1 MPDTFWTT
9 SAQNPAQHV
18 LDVNTP
24 GDNLTNPLTIL
35 RGADGVSADSP
46 QLTADAEALFPTW
59 DADGNIISSRP
70 DNYSATVTGSEFNQW
85 HSAHQLAWMAEF
97 GTVSSVTDDTT
108 SQAFT
113 YATFGTAANDNENLH
128 FVLSN
133 DRRSVITLNY
143 LQRQDIAML
152 SLEDQRAV
160 IGHPAFAT
168 TFSTL
173 YNLIPQGTQTIAAA
187 RAEATAIVNEAITAI
202 QASDSYQAGFET
214 TFENDATVRTTYWHY
229 LFTEQLQALS
239 GEIDNM
245 AIFDTDN
252 IALRVEAIVQRFAR
266 LERVSDITAETTTTT
281 LPGAVNA
288 LDGGETIGSAF
299 DTLVEIESRLYDLSV
314 ARQEIIS
321 SGTYEGVTLDA
332 PGLTFVLQTLTN
344 YQKEAEAEAR
354 TEDLNQRNALMEDY
368 EVMQELINATLSQYS
383 AAEAGNTSTETLGIG
398 GYATVNQLS
407 ADEQRAVAMFDSYFS
422 GLNGNTYHPY
432 ETEKGIERP
441 TESIASVAGTLTEY
455 SKEVWD
461 ALGLNLSEA
470 TGTLSRDNQQVMD
483 EINSINSEKNRHY
496 DLASSTLNKMTG
508 MLRSIIN

>member
-1 MPDTFWTT
+1 MPDVFWNTT
-9 SAQNPAQHV
+9 GQTPAQPV
-18 LDVNTP
+18 LENNTP
-24 GDNLTNPLTIL
+24 GDALTNPLTII

-70 DNYSATVTGSEFNQW
+70 TTYSGTATSAEFLQW

-97 GTVSSVTDDTT
+97 GTDGTAVDDTT
-108 SQAFT
+108 STAFK
-113 YATFGTAANDNENLH
+113 YATFGTNANDNENLH
-128 FVLSN
+128 LVLSN
-133 DRRSVITLNY
+133 DSKSIITLNY

-152 SLEDQRAV
+152 PLDDQRAV
-160 IGHPAFAT
+160 VAHPAFTT

-173 YNLIPQGTQTIAAA
+173 YNLTPQGTQTIADA
-187 RAEATAIVNEAITAI
+187 RADAVAIVDEAIAAI
-202 QASDSYQAGFET
+202 RASDSYQAGFEA
-214 TFENDATVRTTYWHY
+214 TFESDASVRTTYWHY
-229 LFTEQLQALS
+229 MFSEQLQALS
-239 GEIDNM
+239 SELDNM
-245 AIFDTDN
+245 AIFDIDN
-252 IALRVEAIVQRFAR
+252 ITLRVSDTAERFAR
-266 LERVSDITAETTTTT
+266 VERVSDITAETTTNV

-288 LDGGETIGSAF
+288 LDGGTTIGSAF
-299 DTLVEIESRLYDLSV
+299 DTIVEIESRLYDYSV

-368 EVMQELINATLSQYS
+368 EAMQTLLNSTLSLFS
-383 AAEAGNTSTETLGIG
+383 AEDSSVQEELTIG
-398 GYATVNQLS
+398 GYATSSQLS
-407 ADEQRAVAMFDSYFS
+407 ADEQRVVAMFDSYYS
-422 GLNGNTYHPY
+422 ALNSNTYHPY
-432 ETEKGIERP
+432 EVEKGLDRP
-441 TESIASVAGTLTEY
+441 TEAMVETNGALNAYT
-455 SKEVWD
+455 KEIWD

-483 EINSINSEKNRHY
+483 EINGLNSEKNRHY
-496 DLASSTLNKMTG
+496 DLASSTLSKMTG